1 MDVAY
6 VWRLSSNKSSYV
18 RGIFTTN
25 LFVYN
30 PLKQVNELSVYEPT
44 ALRLSHASIS
54 NISKITTL

>member
-30 PLKQVNELSVYEPT
+30 PLKQVKELPVHEPT
-44 ALRLSHASIS
+44 GLRLSRASIS